1 MTEREESPESPPSET
16 GDSGLFSQL
25 PRTRPGTRS
34 PRRETTGG
42 AGKPKAKSS
51 KPAAMRAAAARPA
64 EKPKT
69 RPAPKSAQRPA
80 GGATRRPPAPPHPE
94 GGETPSGIEELAWAG
109 IAVTAEA
116 ATLGVRLIGRAFE
129 AARKATDRTDR
140 E

>member
-1 MTEREESPESPPSET
+1 MTEPEDSPESPP

-25 PRTRPGTRS
+25 PSTRPGTRS
-34 PRRETTGG
+34 PRRDSTA
-42 AGKPKAKSS
+42 AGKRPPAKSS

-64 EKPKT
+64 QPKPRATSKT
-69 RPAPKSAQRPA
+69 GDAPAREPGRPSATTDPGSGDAPSQL
-80 GGATRRPPAPPHPE
+80 
-94 GGETPSGIEELAWAG
+94 EELAWAG

-129 AARKATDRTDR
+129 AARKATDRADR